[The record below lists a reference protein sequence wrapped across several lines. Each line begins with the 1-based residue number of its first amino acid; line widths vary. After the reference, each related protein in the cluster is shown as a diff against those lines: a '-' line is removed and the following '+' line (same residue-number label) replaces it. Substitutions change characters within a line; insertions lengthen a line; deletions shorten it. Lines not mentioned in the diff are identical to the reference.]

1 MTDPRASMPAEL
13 AQALHE
19 YLMARPM
26 REVEGLVVALRQAAP
41 VEVEKSMPGPSDNS
55 RSEKGS

>member
-1 MTDPRASMPAEL
+1 MSKVTIPADL

-26 REVEGLVVALRQAAP
+26 REVEGLVVALRQAEP
-41 VEVEKSMPGPSDNS
+41 VEPTPELKP
-55 RSEKGS
+55 